1 MSLLSLQ
8 RHPIHTIALG
18 HLDTNMALLSL
29 MIVPICMTI
38 TKEFKFQC
46 GSIIIFMGALT
57 CKRHIPLDSNVV
69 LLLLFAS
76 ALSLFSIN
84 FRFQCGSI
92 ITWNRISHGIWQF
105 YFRFQ
110 CGSII
115 TTEGFE
121 PVCGYGPLDST
132 MFLLR

>member
-46 GSIIIFMGALT
+46 GSIITFSKLMAACI
-57 CKRHIPLDSNVV
+57 
-69 LLLLFAS
+69 
-76 ALSLFSIN
+76 LS
-84 FRFQCGSI
+84 
-92 ITWNRISHGIWQF
+92 T
-105 YFRFQ
+105 
-110 CGSII
+110 
-115 TTEGFE
+115 
-121 PVCGYGPLDST
+121 LDST
-132 MFLLR
+132 MFLLRCNPMGQVVTVEIDSKFHYVSIKIYSGYYSLLTSPDSKFQCGSIITPCRF

>member
-46 GSIIIFMGALT
+46 GSIITFMGALT

-92 ITWNRISHGIWQF
+92 ITQVAWLFSRLLQ
-105 YFRFQ
+105 
-110 CGSII
+110 
-115 TTEGFE
+115 T
-121 PVCGYGPLDST
+121 PLDSNVVL
-132 MFLLR
+132 LLRRLLSVGEGE

>member
-69 LLLLFAS
+69 LLL
-76 ALSLFSIN
+76 
-84 FRFQCGSI
+84 
-92 ITWNRISHGIWQF
+92 HGIV
-105 YFRFQ
+105 
-110 CGSII
+110 SP
-115 TTEGFE
+115 TVSDNST
-121 PVCGYGPLDST
+121 LDSNVV
-132 MFLLR
+132 LLLLLKDLNRYADMDL